1 MSNQFFNASKQAK
14 RSQFFPR
21 CWHKEREQ
29 DFFHMLMYYVFFY
42 RLAIIQ
48 LSTWNEVFI
57 LDMISLMDNVK
68 DSEMKHFAES
78 FFANPQVLKLGKQFI
93 VFFFDRLNA
102 CNIYKIFL
110 PCWPPTNMALV
121 TEEGLFLIL
130 NTNWWKGKYLF
141 KLAAMLFAQF

>member
-1 MSNQFFNASKQAK
+1 MLQSKPKEAS
-14 RSQFFPR
+14 FFPVVDI
-21 CWHKEREQ
+21 KNGSKI
-29 DFFHMLMYYVFFY
+29 FFHMLMYYVFFY

-57 LDMISLMDNVK
+57 LDMISLTDNVK

-121 TEEGLFLIL
+121 TEEGSIL
-130 NTNWWKGKYLF
+130 NFKYE
-141 KLAAMLFAQF
+141 LAKRKIFV